1 MPESEPPVF
10 PVIVPAEA
18 SKSEQVLRVL
28 AALTSYDPEARR
40 TVMSEHPALNMPVF
54 TGDGFEL
61 DLQAMGVGPDWLDEM
76 IAAID
81 AATQCLSWIDGAPTF
96 VPLEVEEEP
105 V

>member
-1 MPESEPPVF
+1 MSEF
-10 PVIVPAEA
+10 PVIVSAEA

-28 AALTSYDPEARR
+28 ATLTSYDSEALR
-40 TVMSEHPALNMPVF
+40 TIMSEHPALRTPMF

-61 DLQAMGVGPDWLDEM
+61 DFQAMGVGPDWLDEV

-96 VPLEVEEEP
+96 VPIEEEP